1 MKLSNFA
8 VDSRRTFSEKE
19 TLDVR
24 EDTLELEDLL
34 KGFPRFI
41 SDITSDRKGYY
52 TLQISLIVTSDK
64 QCGKSQTNNFQNIW
78 PLNRVK

>member
-1 MKLSNFA
+1 MQHGILSWNCQIFA

-41 SDITSDRKGYY
+41 SDITPVGYY
-52 TLQISLIVTSDK
+52 ILQIIVTNDI
-64 QCGKSQTNNFQNIW
+64 QGGKSQQT
-78 PLNRVK
+78 